1 MFKPLLVLALL
12 VGITAQAEYQP
23 KVVET
28 NLTGVRIP
36 IGFDDNDRIQV
47 VAEGAFYS
55 SCYQLGPY
63 KTEVDLASHTVKL
76 LQSAYLYE
84 GFCIEVEMEYTQVM
98 ELELLPAGDWKI
110 VDGASGKLLGTL
122 PVTRATH
129 SGPGPDDYL
138 YAPVDDV
145 TLVQDELSGQPA
157 LVLAG
162 TQSVSCLEI
171 KDILMTVGKGV
182 IVVQPVA
189 FKRKDVECVAGKFPF
204 QVTAL
209 VNESA
214 TSGDYLVHVRAMN
227 GQAINKMFRIR

>member
-1 MFKPLLVLALL
+1 MFKPLFVLALL
-12 VGITAQAEYQP
+12 VGITAHAEYQP

-63 KTEVDLASHTVKL
+63 KTEVDLVARTVKL
-76 LQSAYLYE
+76 FQSAYVYE
-84 GFCIEVEMEYTQVM
+84 GFCIEVEMDYTQVM

-110 VDGASGKLLGTL
+110 VDGPTGKVLGNL
-122 PVTRATH
+122 PVARATH

-138 YAPVDDV
+138 YAPVEDV
-145 TLVQDELSGQPA
+145 FMVQDELSGQPA
-157 LVLAG
+157 MVLTG
-162 TQSVSCLEI
+162 THPVSCLEI
-171 KDILMTVGKGV
+171 KDILMTVGEGV
-182 IVVQPVA
+182 IVVQPIA
-189 FKRKDVECVAGKFPF
+189 FKRKNVECNAGKYPF

-209 VNESA
+209 VSEGTKA
-214 TSGDYLVHVRAMN
+214 GEYLVHVRAMN
-227 GQAINKMFRIR
+227 GKAINKMFRIN